1 MARKRKPLVFSGET
15 VELDAPGLEIRQR
28 KNGVCDLYWIAS
40 AEARK
45 RGYLPRTER
54 LYFDLKSLKDRQ
66 DLEQRCKVLTGEM
79 LAWIGDPEGQKKP
92 VYDGTVAALIRCY
105 QTDENSPYRGLAQNT
120 QRGYDDWCRT
130 LERAIGKRRVDR
142 LNGQDLRNCFLALL
156 QPAAP
161 RGAPRVRLAKAC
173 VRSMLSIL
181 LSYGAELGL
190 PGCLELSQVLER
202 MTLRVPK
209 DVQQAWT
216 SRRPTKAA
224 MMYEHAAAIVAEG
237 LRRGTRRHRSV
248 ALGVAAQF
256 EFTLRQ
262 IDVIGEWQKPN
273 RAVAVEPGIITSRG
287 WVWRS
292 GLRFE
297 DFAGGTLDLTTS
309 KTLARATFDVTAYPL
324 FQKALAAIPDR
335 ERHGPLVVDE
345 RGLPVRRRYYQDL
358 YRDVADAAGV
368 PRAVWNMF
376 ARHGG
381 VTEAHESGAD
391 LVDVSKHAQHSD
403 LNTTNRHYIVPSV
416 ETSRRVARARVEHRQ
431 KRERN
436 VK

>member
-1 MARKRKPLVFSGET
+1 MARKRKPLVFSGES

-28 KNGVCDLYWIAS
+28 NNGACDLYWIAS

-45 RGYLPRTER
+45 RGYLPRTVR
-54 LYFDLKSLKDRQ
+54 LYFDLKDLKSRQ
-66 DLEQRCKVLTGEM
+66 DLEQRCKLLTSEM
-79 LAWIGDPEGQKKP
+79 LAWVGDPERQKKP

-142 LNGQDLRNCFLALL
+142 LTGQDLRDCFLAIL
-156 QPAAP
+156 QPATAI
-161 RGAPRVRLAKAC
+161 GVPRVRLAKAC

-181 LSYGAELGL
+181 LSYRAELGL

-209 DVQQAWT
+209 DVHRAWT
-216 SRRPTKAA
+216 SGRPTKAA
-224 MMYEHAAAIVAEG
+224 MTYEHAAAIVAEG
-237 LRRGTRRHRSV
+237 LQRGTRRHPSV

-262 IDVIGEWQKPN
+262 IDVIGEWQKAN
-273 RAVAVEPGIITSRG
+273 RAVALGPGMITSRRQ
-287 WVWRS
+287 VCRP

-297 DFAGGTLDLTTS
+297 DFAAGTLDVTTS
-309 KTLARATFDVTAYPL
+309 KTLAKATFDVTAYPL
-324 FQKALAAIPDR
+324 FQKVVAAVPDG
-335 ERHGPLVVDE
+335 ERRGPLVVYE
-345 RGLPVRRRYYQDL
+345 SGLPVRRRYYQDL

-376 ARHGG
+376 AHHGG
-381 VTEAHESGAD
+381 VTEAQASGAD